1 MSSRARRFLAPLLT
15 LLAASCVSTPDDGF
29 EPSAPATQ
37 GISAALANLAP
48 EVTIT
53 SPANNATVT
62 GVIAIDATAVD
73 PDGDIVSVQFQL
85 PDGTSL
91 TDTMPPYTATWDS
104 TTVPDGPSYAI
115 RAIATDNG
123 TAATTTTVGVTV
135 ANGGPSCV
143 NGTFSA
149 TGLPLPVPDNTT
161 VGVTSSL
168 QVTGNGGVGSLALS
182 ASISHPYRGDLV
194 VTLISPS
201 GTQLVVSNRSG
212 GSADNIVITNQVI
225 TNFNN
230 QTAAGSW
237 RLKVADLASIDTGAI
252 DAWSLKIVGSC
263 GATAHWT
270 GSATPN
276 LPTIDN
282 GTVCSSL
289 AVAASGDAGAAT
301 LNVAGRHDWRSSLR
315 GTLAHN
321 GVTVEAFPINT
332 FPAGPGAFSFTSRVV
347 GGLSGDSSGMWTL
360 CVVDTDAYGDTG
372 LLGSWSVHD

>member
-1 MSSRARRFLAPLLT
+1 MSRRSRRFLAPLLT
-15 LLAASCVSTPDDGF
+15 VLAASCLSPPDDG
-29 EPSAPATQ
+29 
-37 GISAALANLAP
+37 ALAIEPAVQGASMPQAIQAP
-48 EVTIT
+48 MVTIT
-53 SPANNATVT
+53 SPANNATVA
-62 GVIAIDATAVD
+62 GVITVDATAAD

-85 PDGTSL
+85 PDGTST
-91 TDTMPPYTATWDS
+91 TDTTPPYSATWDS
-104 TTVPDGPSYAI
+104 ATVPDGSSYAI

-123 TAATTTTVGVTV
+123 TATTTATVGVTV

-161 VGVTSSL
+161 VGVMSPL

-212 GSADNIVITNQVI
+212 GSADNIVITNQLI

-230 QTAAGSW
+230 QTAAGTW
-237 RLKVADLASIDTGAI
+237 QLKVADLASIDTGAI
-252 DAWSLKIVGSC
+252 DAWSLAIVGSC
-263 GATAHWT
+263 GATTHWR

-282 GTVCSSL
+282 GTACSSL
-289 AVAASGDAGAAT
+289 TVAASGDAAAAT

-315 GTLAHN
+315 ATLAHN

-332 FPAGPGAFSFTSRVV
+332 FPAGPGAFGFANRVV

-360 CVVDTDAYGDTG
+360 CLVDTDAYGDTG
-372 LLGSWSVHD
+372 LLSSWSVHD